1 MAIPSRQI
9 GWGTEENLLWQISKQ
24 LEYLTG
30 VTYKSLSELAPTY
43 KVYTALLTQSGG
55 DDPQSIGSG
64 AVTEGVTYMVDGTG
78 SDADFSNVGGPK
90 YDGVT
95 SINGTYFVAINNDIP
110 NNYSEGQLNYN
121 TGAPVV
127 TVLENTIGN
136 IWFEYFTD
144 GNYAAIS
151 NGLFTLNKSICIAMP
166 NQYVESPESL
176 YNFQAFITTTN
187 TFSLNTFFNYAP
199 QDGILNGFAQTSIE
213 IRVYN

>member
-1 MAIPSRQI
+1 MDKKITQLTQV
-9 GWGTEENLLWQISKQ
+9 TE
-24 LEYLTG
+24 LTG
-30 VTYKSLSELAPTY
+30 AELLPLAQGGVTKSASVDQLRGY
-43 KVYTALLTQSGG
+43 QVYTALLTQSGG

-136 IWFEYFTD
+136 IWFEF
-144 GNYAAIS
+144 YANGQYKINS
-151 NGLFTLNKSICIAMP
+151 NGLL
-166 NQYVESPESL
+166 
-176 YNFQAFITTTN
+176 
-187 TFSLNTFFNYAP
+187 FFNSRQFYYGLLKFA
-199 QDGILNGFAQTSIE
+199 DSVNGYIIESDEAAYNDDFIQIITLDSSRVAVNGMEKVPIE

>member
-1 MAIPSRQI
+1 MAK
-9 GWGTEENLLWQISKQ
+9 TK
-24 LEYLTG
+24 
-30 VTYKSLSELAPTY
+30 YKTNSYPY
-43 KVYTALLTQSGG
+43 RVYTALLTQSGG

-64 AVTEGVTYMVDGTG
+64 AVTEGVTYMVDGTS

-127 TVLENTIGN
+127 TVLENTIDANLSWGYLSTGQYKLSLSS
-136 IWFEYFTD
+136 FP
-144 GNYAAIS
+144 S
-151 NGLFTLNKSICIAMP
+151 NGPFIVGKTFVFIGSGLNNNVP
-166 NQYVESPESL
+166 L
-176 YNFQAFITTTN
+176 YANNNTSMGVPQNNAIIVRKFNTSFVQQDNFEN
-187 TFSLNTFFNYAP
+187 V
-199 QDGILNGFAQTSIE
+199 SIE

>member
-55 DDPQSIGSG
+55 DNQILLSDSDLTI
-64 AVTEGVTYMVDGTG
+64 GVTYFIDNNAGGTVDFT
-78 SDADFSNVGGPK
+78 NVGAPNNN
-90 YDGVT
+90 V
-95 SINGTYFVAINNDIP
+95 GTYFVATGTTP
-110 NNYSEGQLNYN
+110 NSWGTPSAGEIFYN

-127 TVLENTIGN
+127 TVLENTIGD
-136 IWFEYFTD
+136 IWFTYQ
-144 GNYAAIS
+144 S
-151 NGLFTLNKSICIAMP
+151 
-166 NQYVESPESL
+166 
-176 YNFQAFITTTN
+176 YNFQ
-187 TFSLNTFFNYAP
+187 
-199 QDGILNGFAQTSIE
+199 DGIYNILSNNLFIENKTALFIGTPNDNASPPGVFDFYRNFDNQIQLLSFDMSSTLVNGQLYNTPIE